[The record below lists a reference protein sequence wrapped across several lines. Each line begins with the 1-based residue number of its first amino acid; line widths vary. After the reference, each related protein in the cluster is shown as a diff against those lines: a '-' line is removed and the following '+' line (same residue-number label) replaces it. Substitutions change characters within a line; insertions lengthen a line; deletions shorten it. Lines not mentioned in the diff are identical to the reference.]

1 MNLNLFLYLR
11 GIPSHNYSFFRCF
24 RGHTLSFCKTKIN
37 TKLRSINVQIKKMH
51 SSFVWISININQSTF
66 CKTKINTKLRSIN
79 VQIKKMHSSFV
90 WISINISMAT
100 HDQMT
105 LILWNLTL
113 FIYIHFPSLHYSKQP
128 VKPISQAMSQLI
140 GLSVIQKWN
149 FTSKFVR

>member
-1 MNLNLFLYLR
+1 MY
-11 GIPSHNYSFFRCF
+11 
-24 RGHTLSFCKTKIN
+24 
-37 TKLRSINVQIKKMH
+37 KLKKYIQVLCEFQSI
-51 SSFVWISININQSTF
+51 F
-66 CKTKINTKLRSIN
+66 
-79 VQIKKMHSSFV
+79 
-90 WISINISMAT
+90 SMAT

-113 FIYIHFPSLHYSKQP
+113 FIYIHFPFLHYSKQP